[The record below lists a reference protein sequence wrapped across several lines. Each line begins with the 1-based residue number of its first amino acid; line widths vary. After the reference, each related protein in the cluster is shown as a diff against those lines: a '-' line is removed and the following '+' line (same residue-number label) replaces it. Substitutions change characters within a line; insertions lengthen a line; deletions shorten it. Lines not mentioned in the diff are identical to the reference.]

1 MMVGVNLRL
10 FIKSKEV
17 NTTNPYIFFMCG
29 GGRESGKWKEEN
41 SAAVNGLHQQEMESE
56 RLLLLSR
63 LKNI

>member
-29 GGRESGKWKEEN
+29 GGRESGKWKEEK
-41 SAAVNGLHQQEMESE
+41 SAAVNGLSPA
-56 RLLLLSR
+56 R
-63 LKNI
+63 NGV